1 MRTRSFLYLVR
12 IVDDHTLL
20 DERVVVVH
28 WAIEGRKGFL
38 GVTPTRSRER
48 RICKQSG
55 QTQSHLHCQRKERLW
70 AESWRKNDE
79 EELIGKMGAK
89 HTYPELTTP
98 QSGRKLLSL
107 PLEKGFGIVPLSI

>member
-1 MRTRSFLYLVR
+1 MKTRSFLYLVR
-12 IVDDHTLL
+12 IVDDHTSL

-28 WAIEGRKGFL
+28 GAIEGRNGFL
-38 GVTPTRSRER
+38 GVTPTRNRER

-55 QTQSHLHCQRKERLW
+55 QTQSHLHYQRKGRLW
-70 AESWRKNDE
+70 AEPWRKNDE
-79 EELIGKMGAK
+79 EELFGKMGAK
-89 HTYPELTTP
+89 HTYPELATP

>member
-1 MRTRSFLYLVR
+1 MKTRSFLYLVR
-12 IVDDHTLL
+12 IVDDHTSL

-28 WAIEGRKGFL
+28 GAIEGRNGFL
-38 GVTPTRSRER
+38 GVTPTRNRER

-55 QTQSHLHCQRKERLW
+55 QTQSHLHCQRKGRLW
-70 AESWRKNDE
+70 AEPWRKNDE

-89 HTYPELTTP
+89 HAYPELTTP